1 MESIPKINCRYCID
15 NITYTR
21 LSLKG
26 STRIQVVLHR
36 FNAPERTVLNT
47 VKITLTSIAPR
58 RTRSKSEA
66 TDRLLAEY
74 IDRAAHYV
82 PCDSQVFESESAFLD
97 WLDKNPS
104 RTPAK
109 AILLDSR
116 GQQYT
121 SEEFAGHLGRLRDD
135 GAQRLVVG
143 IGPAD
148 GWSASARQR
157 ANLLFSLGR
166 ITLPHQLARV
176 VLAEQVYRALTILAG
191 HPYHSGH

>member
-1 MESIPKINCRYCID
+1 M
-15 NITYTR
+15 
-21 LSLKG
+21 
-26 STRIQVVLHR
+26 
-36 FNAPERTVLNT
+36 
-47 VKITLTSIAPR
+47 KITHAAIAPR

-66 TDRLLAEY
+66 TDRLLA
-74 IDRAAHYV
+74 DYV
-82 PCDSQVFESESAFLD
+82 ERSARYLSCDTQLFESEANLLEWLERSA
-97 WLDKNPS
+97 S
-104 RTPAK
+104 RTPAY

-116 GQQYT
+116 GQTYT
-121 SEEFAGHLGRLRDD
+121 SEEFAAQLGRLRDD
-135 GAQRLVVG
+135 GTQRLVVA

>member
-1 MESIPKINCRYCID
+1 MKLVLAAV
-15 NITYTR
+15 
-21 LSLKG
+21 LSRQ
-26 STRIQVVLHR
+26 SR
-36 FNAPERTVLNT
+36 F
-47 VKITLTSIAPR
+47 
-58 RTRSKSEA
+58 KSEA
-66 TDRLLAEY
+66 SDRLVDDY
-74 IDRAAHYV
+74 IARATRYL
-82 PCDSQVFESESAFLD
+82 PCDSEIFDTETALLD
-97 WLDKNPS
+97 WLERQRG
-104 RTPAK
+104 RTPVY

-121 SEEFAGHLGRLRDD
+121 SEEFAAQLGRLRDD
-135 GAQRLVVG
+135 GTQRLVLA

-148 GWSASARQR
+148 GWSAAARQR